1 MYATSFT
8 FFFLRTAPVRGKEN
22 HARSLG
28 RAVRHT
34 RHWRILGAPKDQR
47 HSLLQLSK
55 RVRITL
61 DLVYVPLVVPFAF
74 KVSHN

>member
-1 MYATSFT
+1 MCARSYKFS
-8 FFFLRTAPVRGKEN
+8 FLRTGPVRGQEN

-34 RHWRILGAPKDQR
+34 WHWRILGASKDQR

-55 RVRITL
+55 RVRISL
-61 DLVYVPLVVPFAF
+61 DLVYVPLVIPFVF